1 MSRLH
6 VDTAGTGPPLVLLHG
21 FAMHGGLFAPIVDGL
36 ARRHRVHAV
45 DLPGHGHSP
54 AAFPFTLDA
63 LVAAVAG
70 HMKSLGGPAI
80 LLGWSLGGMVAQ
92 RLARTQPALVD
103 ALVLAC
109 TTPCF
114 VARDGWP
121 HAMAAPTLAR
131 FGDELAA
138 SYEATLERFLT
149 LQVQGSERGR
159 AALADLRAALFA
171 RGAPSRATL
180 AAALALLTATDLRE
194 EAGDIAA
201 PALVVTGQRDAL
213 TPAAAGAWLAS
224 AMRDARHVDIAGAG
238 HAPFLSH
245 RDEFAAALEVFFDA
259 RSAGFSRA

>member
-1 MSRLH
+1 MTALH
-6 VDTAGTGPPLVLLHG
+6 VESTGTGPPLVLLHG
-21 FAMHGGLFAPIVDGL
+21 FALHGGLFAPIVPAL
-36 ARRHRVHAV
+36 ARTHRVHAL

-54 AAFPFTLDA
+54 AAFPWTLAA
-63 LVAAVAG
+63 LVDAVAAFIRA
-70 HMKSLGGPAI
+70 LQGPAI
-80 LLGWSLGGMVAQ
+80 VLGWSLGGMVAL
-92 RLARTQPALVD
+92 RLARTQRDLVD

-121 HAMAAPTLAR
+121 HAMDAATLAR

-138 SYEATLERFLT
+138 SYRLTLQRFLT

-159 AALADLRAALFA
+159 ATLARLREALFA
-171 RGAPSRATL
+171 RAAPSRETL
-180 AAALALLTATDLRE
+180 AAALALLAGADLRG
-194 EAGDIAA
+194 EAGAVEV

-224 AMRDARHVDIAGAG
+224 AMPDARHVEIAGAA

-245 RDEFAAALEVFFDA
+245 PDEFMAAVTCFLDA
-259 RSAGFSRA
+259 RNPDLSRA